1 MINTNKLCKDYQTGS
16 ELVHALKNADIEC
29 MDGTVTLFMGP
40 SGSGKST
47 ALKILGGLLNPSCG
61 EVFVENYKVHE
72 MTEDDLCEYRYKDV
86 GIVFQNYMV
95 LEHLNVWD
103 NVLLAL
109 RAGDTKNKE
118 KESNY
123 YNKAEE
129 LLKSLGIY
137 ELKNRKAS
145 DLSGGQLQRVAIAR
159 ALVKSPSV
167 LLADEPTAN
176 LDTESAV
183 SVISLFSKLTK
194 ENNTTTIIATHDE
207 RLADYAD
214 AIYDFQDGFVK
225 IR

>member
-16 ELVHALKNADIEC
+16 ELVHALRNADIEC
-29 MDGTVTLFMGP
+29 MEGTVTLFMGP

-47 ALKILGGLLNPSCG
+47 ALKILGGLIRPSNG
-61 EVFVENYKVHE
+61 EAFVKDCKIHE
-72 MTEDDLCEYRYKDV
+72 MTESDLCEYRYKDV

-95 LEHLNVWD
+95 LEHLKVWD
-103 NVLLAL
+103 NVLLAF
-109 RAGDTKNKE
+109 RAGDNKDKA
-118 KESNY
+118 KESDY
-123 YNKAEE
+123 YEKAEE

-159 ALVKSPSV
+159 ALLKSPAV

-176 LDTESAV
+176 LDTESAI

-194 ENNTTTIIATHDE
+194 ENSTTTIIATHDE

-214 AIYDFQDGFVK
+214 AIYDFQDGYVK
-225 IR
+225 KR